1 MSVPTPTSTPISTPR
16 LVKKAT
22 RLELGGSKTCLRFD
36 SKTSF
41 SWKIAKIL
49 STSDTPDAKL
59 LKILGE
65 TKLLFNSTS
74 AIIVSSSFFIS
85 TSTSDAEVCKS
96 LRDLKSDKREIV
108 IGVGEPNHIAIP
120 ITYHFEKS
128 DGTKERRFLGHVFVI
143 GPDLAREG
151 YLKEFLPGIESIA
164 NLLLAKLRGPTE
176 NKKVTAETP
185 TDFFSAVS
193 HEIRTP
199 LYGIVGTT
207 SLLGE
212 TIPLTAQ
219 QISYLSTLTSHSQH
233 LLGMV
238 NNILDFGKISSGKLV
253 LSKTPTDI
261 RTVLKTAATIIE
273 SRAAS
278 KNLTIVTD
286 VAENIPSSLMLDS
299 QRVTQILSNLLSNAV
314 KFTEKGGVTVK
325 IRGTEVPRGEPDSR
339 TGSPFASQ
347 TNSPVQA
354 ETKGLRLST
363 GKNSLVARFQST
375 RTQSDTILGV
385 GSKKPGD
392 RSSLRVDPTEVK
404 KSRETTSAI
413 IPRWRLDISVEDTGV
428 GISPEEIG
436 NIKDVERADGSA
448 GLGLSIVRCL
458 VKMMGGE
465 ISVSSSGS
473 GSTFSFFIFADVDPV
488 FGLGSGVSATGSKI
502 NFFAGPKNNDVAHIS
517 SPARPSSSPSGERF
531 LSSKSAPGAVS
542 SKKEKRSGSRKKSE
556 LKILIAEDDDVKA
569 FTLQEMFFH
578 LGYSPE
584 KIQIVSGAGD
594 DCVTE
599 AERSRYDIIFMDSA
613 TGARVMIEKIR
624 ALPPR
629 SRSRPAPKI
638 VVLSHP
644 DSRSGIAATSFA
656 AEADRVLIKPVTKE
670 KLAAVMESFF
680 GVLM

>member
-1 MSVPTPTSTPISTPR
+1 MSVPTPTPR

-41 SWKIAKIL
+41 SWKIATIL

-74 AIIVSSSFFIS
+74 ASIVSASFSLPS
-85 TSTSDAEVCKS
+85 TDIPNT

-120 ITYHFEKS
+120 ITYHFEKL

-151 YLKEFLPGIESIA
+151 YLKEFLPGVESIA
-164 NLLLAKLRGPTE
+164 NTLLAKLRGPVE
-176 NKKVTAETP
+176 NKNSTTRAAETP
-185 TDFFSAVS
+185 TDFFTMVS

-207 SLLGE
+207 TLLGE

-314 KFTEKGGVTVK
+314 KFTEKGGVAVK
-325 IRGTEVPRGEPDSR
+325 IRGVELSLG
-339 TGSPFASQ
+339 GSPFASQ

-354 ETKGLRLST
+354 ETKGLRVST
-363 GKNSLVARFQST
+363 GKNSLVARFQGT

-385 GSKKPGD
+385 ATTHFGVSKKPGD
-392 RSSLRVDPTEVK
+392 RSSLRVDPTDLK
-404 KSRETTSAI
+404 NKGSPPTT
-413 IPRWRLDISVEDTGV
+413 RKWRLDFSVEDTGV

-436 NIKDVERADGSA
+436 NIKDVQRTDGSI
-448 GLGLSIVRCL
+448 GLGLSIVRYL
-458 VKMMGGE
+458 VKTMGGE

-473 GSTFSFFIFADVDPV
+473 GSTFSFFIFADADPA
-488 FGLGSGVSATGSKI
+488 FGLGSALGQGSATGSKI
-502 NFFAGPKNNDVAHIS
+502 NFFAGPKNNDVTHIS
-517 SPARPSSSPSGERF
+517 SPARPSLSPVGERF

-542 SKKEKRSGSRKKSE
+542 SKKEKRPARGRKSD
-556 LKILIAEDDDVKA
+556 LKILIVEDDDVKA

-599 AERSRYDIIFMDSA
+599 AERSRYDIIFMDST
-613 TGARVMIEKIR
+613 TGAGEAIEKIR

-644 DSRSGIAATSFA
+644 GQEPKVSFGVVT
-656 AEADRVLIKPVTKE
+656 EADRVLIKPVTKE
-670 KLAAVMESFF
+670 KLASVMESFF
-680 GVLM
+680 GAR